1 MTHWWR
7 AYDDAIDNPK
17 LLKLSDSMHRAWFT
31 LQCIAS
37 SNGGAL
43 PPTGDIAV
51 RLRLKP
57 AKVAEWITKL
67 VQAKLMDNE
76 NGVFRPHN
84 WDDRQFKTDGSDPTN
99 SKRQKRFRERHRNG
113 SNGVTVNASN
123 DVTDKR
129 PEQNIADSEAEHSRA
144 DARELDEI
152 GLKQEGLLRAAF
164 TAECAGRPKAPDM
177 AIIKT
182 WLLDGITVGI
192 ISKTVPPIIRRK
204 LDMASLSYCDA
215 AVRSEHAKSPGAA
228 AGLQVVSQQ
237 VFIVEGTMEWACWEQ
252 HLRSTTGRG
261 SPVTD
266 NRDENGRLRRG
277 WFRQTI
283 VPEGY
288 DEATGERIAPASEER
303 VA

>member
-37 SNGGAL
+37 ANGGVL

-51 RLRLKP
+51 RLRIKP
-57 AKVAEWITKL
+57 AKVAEWLTKL

-99 SKRQKRFRERHRNG
+99 SQRQKRFRERHRNG
-113 SNGVTVNASN
+113 SNGVTNNGSN
-123 DVTDKR
+123 GVIDKR
-129 PEQNIADSEAEHSRA
+129 PEQSRADSEAEHSRA
-144 DARELDEI
+144 DARELDEM

-182 WLLDGITVGI
+182 WLLDGITVGT
-192 ISKTVPPIIRRK
+192 ISKTVPPILRRK
-204 LDMASLSYCDA
+204 SDMASLSYCDA
-215 AVRSEHAKSPGAA
+215 AVRADHAK
-228 AGLQVVSQQ
+228 AGPALQVVSSR
-237 VFIVEGTMEWACWEQ
+237 VWVDEGTPEWACWQREYPG
-252 HLRSTTGRG
+252 GRG

-266 NRDENGRLRRG
+266 QKDANGRLTGRRG
-277 WFRQTI
+277 WEFDSL
-283 VPEGY
+283 VPAGY
-288 DEATGERIAPASEER
+288 DEATCERIGPASEEH
-303 VA
+303 AA